1 MSRRKRY
8 TRNLGRAVPA
18 PLPARVTVEW
28 VRFEHEHE
36 PYGVFSWLADARLK
50 LGPEERA
57 EIERLLRWFSE
68 HLHAPHLDDRA
79 KDRFWF
85 CAEAEEH
92 VTRARRLAA
101 LVVQAGIP
109 IVERRTTRVPGK
121 VRWHDSHQVG
131 VLTYRD
137 TPRARRGAP

>member
-1 MSRRKRY
+1 MRV
-8 TRNLGRAVPA
+8 VP
-18 PLPARVTVEW
+18 TQ
-28 VRFEHEHE
+28 